1 MKTARGKSFP
11 VEALKQGLLIVFIAA
26 ALSLLV
32 NHFRPNGLP
41 LTGSPASKAASNG
54 SQSPEEPLVTIEEAR
69 ALFFAHGAVFIDAR
83 PEADYR
89 SGHIEG
95 ALNLPADRLGKALPR
110 IESKVSP
117 DSLVITYCDG
127 EHCPLSREVAL
138 QLSAKG
144 YSHVMVLI
152 NGWTL
157 WRDDGLPIG
166 KGR

>member
-1 MKTARGKSFP
+1 M
-11 VEALKQGLLIVFIAA
+11 EALKQGFLIVLIAA

-41 LTGSPASKAASNG
+41 LAGRIASKAAPNDSENSQG
-54 SQSPEEPLVTIEEAR
+54 SLVSIEEAR

-83 PEADYR
+83 PEEAYR

-95 ALNLPADRLGKALPR
+95 ALNLPADSLDQTLPR
-110 IESKVSP
+110 VVSKVSP
-117 DSLVITYCDG
+117 DSLVIAYCDG
-127 EHCPLSREVAL
+127 EHCSLSREVAL

-144 YSHVMVLI
+144 YPHVMVLL

-157 WRDDGLPIG
+157 WRDAGLPVG
-166 KGR
+166 KGP